1 MGRIREKVTP
11 SLRKA
16 IEEIG
21 LNVGPPPNPEHP
33 NFMPRWDFSQS
44 TDKITGKNTRKRD
57 GVGKN
62 KLYFI
67 IIIKRMQNT
76 VFPKILIFPVS
87 YFKFLS

>member
-44 TDKITGKNTRKRD
+44 TDKITGKNTRKRA
-57 GVGKN
+57 
-62 KLYFI
+62 
-67 IIIKRMQNT
+67 
-76 VFPKILIFPVS
+76 
-87 YFKFLS
+87 